1 MGENGWKWRRES
13 DDDFD
18 NNSDD
23 RVMINVTEL
32 KKRVFT
38 TDTKVGAVQNSLRAN
53 SCLLCTLMMVVTTI
67 HWVVKLW
74 QRMRW
79 LDGIT
84 DLMDVSLSELRES
97 VMDREAWR
105 SAIHGVAKSPTRLR
119 DWRELSW
126 TENYAKHCTKHFT
139 CKITFSSP
147 ILLYICCI

>member
-1 MGENGWKWRRES
+1 MGENGWKLRRES

-67 HWVVKLW
+67 H
-74 QRMRW
+74 
-79 LDGIT
+79 
-84 DLMDVSLSELRES
+84 
-97 VMDREAWR
+97 
-105 SAIHGVAKSPTRLR
+105 
-119 DWRELSW
+119 
-126 TENYAKHCTKHFT
+126 
-139 CKITFSSP
+139 
-147 ILLYICCI
+147 